1 MNMNY
6 LKVFLSLVVLSSS
19 GFALA
24 AKRHETSEEE
34 NRMALGNLISLS
46 ENETAEIVAQARKLL
61 RAGVGDINAP
71 VPGYFGS
78 SLLEMAV
85 YSVFPQMVQ
94 VLIESGAQ
102 VDNPNYSAPI
112 GFLMGDWP
120 RGPFFE
126 ANRAKFERA
135 CTIMNL
141 LIKNGYN
148 INAQDASGD
157 TLLHKLYFSVING
170 GVTPEAIK
178 FLLSRGADLT
188 IPSKARGGL
197 RLDSV
202 QGEGRIDKLLRA
214 HVAQQELFRSIQNDN
229 IPGINDA
236 LARGAQLGETDAQGN
251 NAFHIAAMRAANKKG
266 ALTFQHLMRLLPVTE
281 RDRYCETKNNEGL
294 TPLQILAKSPEA
306 FAFIMSVYSQAGSK
320 ASK

>member
-24 AKRHETSEEE
+24 AKRHETSEEK
-34 NRMALGNLISLS
+34 NRAVVGYLVSSSKNQ
-46 ENETAEIVAQARKLL
+46 TAEIVAQARELL
-61 RAGVGDINAP
+61 RAGVGNINAP
-71 VPGYFGS
+71 VLGYGGLSF
-78 SLLEMAV
+78 LELAV

-102 VDNPNYSAPI
+102 VNNPKFSTPI
-112 GFLMGDWP
+112 GFQLGAWTG
-120 RGPFFE
+120 GPFFE

-135 CTIMNL
+135 CTIMDL
-141 LIKNGYN
+141 LIKHGYN

-157 TLLHKLYFSVING
+157 TLLHKLYSSVIEG

-178 FLLSRGADLT
+178 FLLSRGAYLT

-294 TPLQILAKSPEA
+294 TPLQILAKSPEV